1 MIQES
6 CKCCGE
12 GVYLEDGL
20 CEKCV
25 CEIAR
30 ATDLD
35 NALIWILT
43 PPDHETMKE
52 MKLCK
57 TKN

>member
-1 MIQES
+1 MS
-6 CKCCGE
+6 CKCCE
-12 GVYLEDGL
+12 EDVKYLEDGL